1 MNKSPVLWAVVSI
14 LLVIFA
20 TAFAPLERTLGS
32 NARIVYLH
40 GAWVWVGLV
49 LFAAS
54 ALVGLIGLLL
64 SNQEINGWSR
74 ALGRTA
80 MVYWITF
87 LPMSLYL
94 MSANWNGLFLDE
106 PRWRIPFSFAVTG
119 LLLQMGVSFLGKN
132 WAAVANIGFA
142 VALFSAM
149 QGLDE
154 ILHPTSPILN
164 SDATSIQIFFGL
176 ILILLLLTAIQITRA
191 WHKLER

>member
-1 MNKSPVLWAVVSI
+1 MYRSPVLWSVVLM
-14 LLVIFA
+14 LLVGFV
-20 TAFAPLERTLGS
+20 TAFAPLEKTLGS
-32 NARIVYLH
+32 SARIVYLH

-54 ALVGLIGLLL
+54 ALVGLIGILK
-64 SNQEINGWSR
+64 SNQGINGWSR

-80 MVYWITF
+80 MVFWISF

-132 WAAVANIGFA
+132 WAAVVNIGFA

-149 QGLDE
+149 RGMDE
-154 ILHPTSPILN
+154 ILHPASPILN